1 LVAPFLV
8 AAVLKSGFSSVSL
21 IEDAGVTLVVL
32 SIVALKFLRSTVVIT
47 GLFTVSLDQDGADI
61 LFSILVLLDGIV
73 PS

>member
-1 LVAPFLV
+1 
-8 AAVLKSGFSSVSL
+8 VSL